1 VRHRIVTLLLTA
13 VVMVTAGCGFHLR
26 GKTNVPDELQTIV
39 LDSGDPYGPLTRD
52 IRSQLRLSNV
62 TIVDDPTTAQ
72 RKAIPSLRIGPESTG
87 RGTASV
93 FQDGKT
99 AEYQMEMNVS
109 ATVLMPGKDIYPINV
124 KVFRS
129 FFDNPLTALAKDNEQ
144 DIILE
149 EMRQQAAQQLIRKLL
164 TVHASELKKADEVNG
179 KVEVITSGS
188 SYSSKSSDAQT
199 PVSSGTPVSAAPA
212 STSAQ

>member
-1 VRHRIVTLLLTA
+1 MRHRIVTLLLTA
-13 VVMVTAGCGFHLR
+13 AVMVTAGCGFHLR

-62 TIVDDPTTAQ
+62 TIVDDPTG
-72 RKAIPSLRIGPESTG
+72 KHKDIPSLRIGPELSGQT
-87 RGTASV
+87 TASV

-99 AEYQMEMNVS
+99 AEYQMQMSVS
-109 ATVLMPGKDIYPINV
+109 ATVLMPGKDIYPLHV
-124 KVFRS
+124 TVFRS

-144 DIILE
+144 EIIRE

-164 TVHASELKKADEVNG
+164 TVHASEMRKAEQVDG
-179 KVEVITSGS
+179 QVEVITTGS
-188 SYSSKSSDAQT
+188 SASKSSDAMTSPSSVT
-199 PVSSGTPVSAAPA
+199 PAVSTTPA
-212 STSAQ
+212 STTAQ

>member
-1 VRHRIVTLLLTA
+1 VRHPIMTLLLAAA
-13 VVMVTAGCGFHLR
+13 VLVTAGCGFHLR
-26 GKTNVPDELQTIV
+26 GKTNVPDELRTIV

-62 TIVDDPTTAQ
+62 TIVDDPTKEQ
-72 RKAIPSLRIGPESTG
+72 RKGIPSLRIGAESTG
-87 RGTASV
+87 RSTASI

-99 AEYQMEMNVS
+99 AEYQMQLDVN
-109 ATVLMPGKDIYPINV
+109 ATVLMPGKDLYPIHV
-124 KVFRS
+124 RVFRS

-164 TVHASELKKADEVNG
+164 AVHASELRKADEVNG
-179 KVEVITSGS
+179 QVEVISTRS
-188 SYSSKSSDAQT
+188 SASKSYDTSEVST
-199 PVSSGTPVSAAPA
+199 PAPA
-212 STSAQ
+212 STSAK

>member
-1 VRHRIVTLLLTA
+1 MRHRIVTLLLTA
-13 VVMVTAGCGFHLR
+13 SVMVTAGCGFHLR

-62 TIVDDPTTAQ
+62 TIVDDPTGK
-72 RKAIPSLRIGPESTG
+72 RKDIPSLRIGPEISG
-87 RGTASV
+87 QNTASV

-99 AEYQMEMNVS
+99 AEYQMQMSVS
-109 ATVLMPGKDIYPINV
+109 ATVLMPGKDIYPLHV
-124 KVFRS
+124 TVFRS

-144 DIILE
+144 EIILE

-164 TVHASELKKADEVNG
+164 TVHASEMRKAEQVDG
-179 KVEVITSGS
+179 QVEVITTGS
-188 SYSSKSSDAQT
+188 SASKSSDAMTSPSSVT
-199 PVSSGTPVSAAPA
+199 PAVSTTPA
-212 STSAQ
+212 STTAQ

>member
-1 VRHRIVTLLLTA
+1 MRHPIMTLLLTA
-13 VVMVTAGCGFHLR
+13 AVLVTAGCGFHLR
-26 GKTNVPDELQTIV
+26 GKTNVPDELRTIV
-39 LDSGDPYGPLTRD
+39 LDSSDPYGPLTRD
-52 IRSQLRLSNV
+52 IHTQLRLSNV
-62 TIVDDPTTAQ
+62 TIVDDPTTQQ
-72 RKAIPSLRIGPESTG
+72 RKDIPSLRIGGESTG
-87 RGTASV
+87 KNTASI

-109 ATVLMPGKDIYPINV
+109 ATVLMPGKDLYPIHV

-164 TVHASELKKADEVNG
+164 TVHASELRKADEVNG
-179 KVEVITSGS
+179 TVEVISTRS
-188 SYSSKSSDAQT
+188 SASKSYDTSE
-199 PVSSGTPVSAAPA
+199 VSAPAPA
-212 STSAQ
+212 STSAK

>member
-1 VRHRIVTLLLTA
+1 MRHRIVTMLLTA
-13 VVMVTAGCGFHLR
+13 AVMVTAGCGFHLR

-39 LDSGDPYGPLTRD
+39 LDSSDPYGPLTRD
-52 IRSQLRLSNV
+52 IRSQLRLNNV
-62 TIVDDPTTAQ
+62 TIVDDPTGK
-72 RKAIPSLRIGPESTG
+72 RKDIPSLRIGGESTG
-87 RGTASV
+87 KSTASI

-99 AEYQMEMNVS
+99 AEYQMEMNIS
-109 ATVLMPGKDIYPINV
+109 ATVLMPGKDLYPIHV

-164 TVHASELKKADEVNG
+164 TVHASEMHKADVVDG
-179 KVEVITSGS
+179 KVEVITTGS
-188 SYSSKSSDAQT
+188 SASKSSDIMTT
-199 PVSSGTPVSAAPA
+199 PSDTSSVSTAPA
-212 STSAQ
+212 SPSVQ